1 MGRNPKRSVRN
12 AWKDEGWSGERNK
25 RMLEAKREA
34 KSLKNEDL
42 ADFSK
47 NDWDDIVK
55 QENKF

>member
-1 MGRNPKRSVRN
+1 MGRNLKRSVRDT
-12 AWKDEGWSGERNK
+12 WKDEGWSGERNK

-34 KSLKNEDL
+34 KALKNEDL

-55 QENKF
+55 EENKF

>member
-1 MGRNPKRSVRN
+1 MGRNLKRSVRDT
-12 AWKDEGWSGERNK
+12 WKDEGWSGERNK

-34 KSLKNEDL
+34 KALKNEDL